1 MKETKIYADEFC
13 TTFASTTEMLEFL
26 AERAKQSK
34 WIRKPTRMLK
44 LVPLEKE
51 AETIEEACEKEL
63 EGIVEDTEKNT
74 QLVLK
79 VNKDFYPVRDCA
91 IHTILKRAGIN
102 GTGLKKLEKATYA
115 KVVNYCLQVAK
126 GDALIKVADGK
137 VSAVHG
143 GDDHDYCV
151 LDMQTIFNMTSDYLK
166 AHFKGSTY
174 LEGSGS
180 FDHSIVSAMWT
191 LGGNQELLD
200 TYHQALEDHGIEDKS
215 LAPKTAER
223 IVNRFGLDTLEVME
237 KYPQELLK
245 IQGISQKKL
254 DRIVDSF
261 GKNKVF
267 RELMTF
273 LSPFHVTPKKANM
286 ILQKFRDQS
295 VEIIRK
301 QPYILCSV
309 KGFGFLT
316 VDAIA
321 RQCCAATND
330 PMRISGCV
338 SYVLREAMKQNGHLY
353 LEQEILVKDALK
365 VLNKEPDLQPVT
377 ETEILKV
384 LYRLVMQDSIV
395 VEENRVYITKQH
407 QEEEDTA
414 SMIARKLHE
423 RIPALTIEKELEE
436 AQEDLNIT
444 LSEQQK
450 EAVRM
455 VFANPICIITGG
467 PGTGKTTVLKVILYI
482 YQKKCGNEVKLMA
495 PTGRAARRMAES
507 TGNGDATTM
516 HMALGLFGDGDYE
529 ALTDKLSADF
539 INADEV
545 SMVDMHLAYEFF
557 YKIKAGARV
566 LLVGDVHQLPSV
578 GAGDVFRQLIL
589 CGKIPVT
596 VLNLVYRQGKD
607 SNIPINAQLINEGKT
622 NLQWGDDFQ
631 MVECSGADAAA
642 QIVKNIYL
650 KEIQMYGMEQ
660 VQILSPYKV
669 RSAAGVLELNRSLQD
684 EVNPPVSGKR
694 ELHLGGEMFRE
705 GDRILQN
712 KNTEF
717 ASNGDL
723 GTLVQIA
730 EDEDNNPLV
739 QIVFT
744 DGRRVKYEA
753 EQVEMIEHANAITIH
768 KSQGSECQVVI
779 IPWLKAFYPMLKRN
793 IFYTGITRAKQR
805 VYIVGEWKAV
815 CQAIHTDDTGTRKT
829 MLAVKIQ
836 QYCEWY
842 QRQENRRIPATIC
855 NRAV

>member
-1 MKETKIYADEFC
+1 MRCKY
-13 TTFASTTEMLEFL
+13 
-26 AERAKQSK
+26 
-34 WIRKPTRMLK
+34 IRKIFQNEENGYTVALFST
-44 LVPLEKE
+44 LDHEVPLSARDKFWADKKIIAFTAKGYDLPLTDEIE
-51 AETIEEACEKEL
+51 IEMEGEWETNSHGTQYKVETFLEVVPRTR
-63 EGIVEDTEKNT
+63 EGI
-74 QLVLK
+74 LGYLSCGSLK
-79 VNKDFYPVRDCA
+79 
-91 IHTILKRAGIN
+91 GI
-102 GTGLKKLEKATYA
+102 G
-115 KVVNYCLQVAK
+115 
-126 GDALIKVADGK
+126 
-137 VSAVHG
+137 
-143 GDDHDYCV
+143 
-151 LDMQTIFNMTSDYLK
+151 
-166 AHFKGSTY
+166 
-174 LEGSGS
+174 
-180 FDHSIVSAMWT
+180 
-191 LGGNQELLD
+191 
-200 TYHQALEDHGIEDKS
+200 
-215 LAPKTAER
+215 PKTAER
-223 IVNRFGLDTLEVME
+223 IVDRFGLDTLEVME

-423 RIPALTIEKELEE
+423 QIPALTIEKELEE

-694 ELHLGGEMFRE
+694 ELHLGGEIFRE

-753 EQVEMIEHANAITIH
+753 EQVEMIEHANAVTIH

-836 QYCEWY
+836 QYCERY

>member
-1 MKETKIYADEFC
+1 MRCKY
-13 TTFASTTEMLEFL
+13 
-26 AERAKQSK
+26 
-34 WIRKPTRMLK
+34 IRKIFQNEENGYTVALFST
-44 LVPLEKE
+44 LDHEVPLSARDKFWADKKIIAFTAKGYDLPLTDEIE
-51 AETIEEACEKEL
+51 IEMEGEWETNSHGTQYKVETFLEVVPRTR
-63 EGIVEDTEKNT
+63 EGI
-74 QLVLK
+74 LGYLSCGSLK
-79 VNKDFYPVRDCA
+79 
-91 IHTILKRAGIN
+91 GI
-102 GTGLKKLEKATYA
+102 G
-115 KVVNYCLQVAK
+115 
-126 GDALIKVADGK
+126 
-137 VSAVHG
+137 
-143 GDDHDYCV
+143 
-151 LDMQTIFNMTSDYLK
+151 
-166 AHFKGSTY
+166 
-174 LEGSGS
+174 
-180 FDHSIVSAMWT
+180 
-191 LGGNQELLD
+191 
-200 TYHQALEDHGIEDKS
+200 
-215 LAPKTAER
+215 PKTAER
-223 IVNRFGLDTLEVME
+223 IVDRFGLDTLEVME

-423 RIPALTIEKELEE
+423 QIPALTIEKELEE

-730 EDEDNNPLV
+730 EDEENNPLV
-739 QIVFT
+739 KIVFT

-836 QYCEWY
+836 QYCERY